1 MTGPENYAL
10 HRTIIAVSFD
20 PDVSPRSGN
29 GVQLRRRD
37 LLVRLMRDSFFQARF
52 PAHQPHLEV
61 VDNGLLAL
69 VSPQVP
75 KFLVAQQWTAALSR
89 LLDEYNATR
98 WGDARLGLRV
108 ALHAGEVR
116 SGDHGSV
123 DGAVAST
130 FRLLDSAALRTTAKA
145 APHRLSIV
153 VSDGFFTE
161 VIKDSGEAAAFERVR
176 VDAMGAGAKAWIRTG
191 EPGSTRLTHSEPT
204 DFAILYAPADAEWAE
219 WIAFQLRQA
228 GYSAV
233 LDARA
238 LGPSIVGFTDVLE
251 RADRVVV
258 VVSPNLSR
266 SEFHTAV
273 RLRGDVTA
281 VHVAEDGSTGL
292 FHRWCSIVDLSPQAA
307 RDRLFAALGITG
319 GGDEGPA
326 YPDDPDPTILRVV
339 RDEPPA
345 PRLVVVVTKPDHGF
359 AKALT
364 ESLAGLLSEGTLSQV
379 VPRFVD
385 ESFDFDTTVAPVVRD
400 ADLVLLVVSRYLLA
414 TGYGASRELGVV
426 LRRHRRQAAVVLPV
440 IARPTSWEE
449 QPFGALAPLPTG
461 GRPVVDWPSLD
472 EALLSVV
479 EGVRFAARQVR
490 GEPPIPVDAETV
502 AEPRS
507 LGDVFT
513 VAGVPTVTFV
523 EPDDFAEFRMSLRQ
537 PGLGIV
543 LEGPSG
549 IGKTTM
555 LRNAVARDRERLG
568 EVTVLSARN
577 PADLPAITAL
587 PEEHTGLVA
596 VDDFQRLPAD
606 LQNKLADYL
615 KLLAD
620 NGSSGR
626 RLVLLG
632 IPGTARHLVSVG
644 TDVATRIRV
653 FRLGAAVEGLIVR
666 MIEQGEHALNIAFDR
681 KAEISRAS
689 AGSLLTAQMLCWQIA
704 VTAGVEQ
711 TEPGRKAVRTDLAHA
726 RAKVTERLKVKYH
739 DVVVDFVTR
748 DRPDEAVCVD
758 LLLELARTPD
768 GVLKLDG
775 QRAELFEGLR
785 GDHLFHDPRGR
796 RLVADDPQFRFYL
809 GQLRRDDLVELAG
822 KRLPVP
828 RDQVFV
834 CYSHQDA
841 HWLTRLQVHLKP
853 LPLDVWSDRRIELGD
868 QWHREITAALA
879 RAKAALVLVSAD
891 SLASDY
897 INSEELPRLL
907 AAAEEGGCRIIPVL
921 VGPSL
926 FHETPALSRFQGVP
940 AKSTLSELPPH
951 DGERVLADL
960 AARLAK
966 LSG

>member
-1 MTGPENYAL
+1 MTRPTDYPQ
-10 HRTIIAVSFD
+10 HRTIVAVD
-20 PDVSPRSGN
+20 LMTTGRRTGRELR
-29 GVQLRRRD
+29 QLRA
-37 LLVRLMRDSFFQARF
+37 VVRDSLREAGLGPDGAEVLDYGSGQLILI
-52 PAHQPHLEV
+52 PA
-61 VDNGLLAL
+61 
-69 VSPQVP
+69 QVP
-75 KFLVAQQWTAALSR
+75 KVLVVEKWLVALAR
-89 LLDEYNATR
+89 LLDLRNTGAAD
-98 WGDARLGLRV
+98 GARLGLDV
-108 ALHAGEVR
+108 VLHAGEVLF
-116 SGDHGSV
+116 
-123 DGAVAST
+123 DGRGGAGAAVPFA
-130 FRLLDSAALRTTAKA
+130 FRLLDSAALRAAAKA
-145 APHRLSIV
+145 SPHRVNVIASGYFFGSIV
-153 VSDGFFTE
+153 GHTD
-161 VIKDSGEAAAFERVR
+161 EAAAFRRVQ
-176 VDAMGAGAKAWIRTG
+176 VEVKDTSAVAWIRTG
-191 EPGSTRLTHSEPT
+191 ETRVVEAGRA
-204 DFAILYAPADAEWAE
+204 DFAVVYVPADAEWAE
-219 WIAFQLRQA
+219 WVAFQLRQA
-228 GYSAV
+228 GYSAE

-238 LGPSIVGFTDVLE
+238 LARGGGVPVLGDV
-251 RADRVVV
+251 DRVLVV
-258 VVSPNLSR
+258 LSESLSHEEIAAAR
-266 SEFHTAV
+266 RLPHDVIAV
-273 RLRGDVTA
+273 Q
-281 VHVAEDGSTGL
+281 VAIRTSAKLFGRRCDLVGL
-292 FHRWCSIVDLSPQAA
+292 DSRAA
-307 RDRLFAALGITG
+307 RDRLFGTLGIAG
-319 GGDEGPA
+319 GGVEGPGF
-326 YPDDPDPTILRVV
+326 PGDPGPTTVPVV

-364 ESLAGLLSEGTLSQV
+364 EALAGLLSEGALSQV
-379 VPRFVD
+379 ALRFVD
-385 ESFDFDTTVAPVVRD
+385 ESFDFDTTVVPVVRD

-461 GRPVVDWPSLD
+461 GRPVVDWPSRD

-490 GEPPIPVDAETV
+490 GEPPIPVDAKTV

-726 RAKVTERLKVKYH
+726 RAKVTERLKLKYH

>member
-1 MTGPENYAL
+1 MTRPTDYPQ
-10 HRTIIAVSFD
+10 HRTIAAVD
-20 PDVSPRSGN
+20 LTTTGRRTVRELR
-29 GVQLRRRD
+29 QLRAVVGDSLREAGLGRD
-37 LLVRLMRDSFFQARF
+37 DAEVLDYGSGQLVLI
-52 PAHQPHLEV
+52 PA
-61 VDNGLLAL
+61 
-69 VSPQVP
+69 QVP
-75 KFLVAQQWTAALSR
+75 KVLVVEKWLVALAR
-89 LLDEYNATR
+89 LLELRNTGAAD
-98 WGDARLGLRV
+98 GARLGLDV
-108 ALHAGEVR
+108 VLHAGEVLF
-116 SGDHGSV
+116 
-123 DGAVAST
+123 DGRGEAGAAVPFA
-130 FRLLDSAALRTTAKA
+130 FRLLDSAALRAAAKA
-145 APHRLSIV
+145 SPHRVNVIASGDFFGSIV
-153 VSDGFFTE
+153 GHTD
-161 VIKDSGEAAAFERVR
+161 EAAAFRRVR
-176 VDAMGAGAKAWIRTG
+176 VEVKDTSAVAWIRTG
-191 EPGSTRLTHSEPT
+191 ETRVVEADRA
-204 DFAILYAPADAEWAE
+204 DFAVVYASADAEWAE

-238 LGPSIVGFTDVLE
+238 LRPSRLGSTPEL
-251 RADRVVV
+251 DRVDRTVI
-258 VVSPNLSR
+258 VVSQNLSAQEISAAR
-266 SEFHTAV
+266 KLPGEVVAVQVAMRTATKLFQRTCDLV
-273 RLRGDVTA
+273 GLS
-281 VHVAEDGSTGL
+281 AE
-292 FHRWCSIVDLSPQAA
+292 AA
-307 RDRLFAALGITG
+307 RDSLLAALGIAG
-319 GGDEGPA
+319 GGAEGPG
-326 YPDDPDPTILRVV
+326 YPGDPGPTTVPVV
-339 RDEPPA
+339 RDEPRA
-345 PRLVVVVTKPDHGF
+345 PRLVVVVTKPDHVF

-364 ESLAGLLSEGTLSQV
+364 ESLAGLLPEGALSQV
-379 VPRFVD
+379 ALRFVD
-385 ESFDFDTTVAPVVRD
+385 ESFDFDTVVVPVVRD
-400 ADLVLLVVSRYLLA
+400 ADLVLLIVSRYLLA

-426 LRRHRRQAAVVLPV
+426 MERHRRKAAVVLPV
-440 IARPTSWEE
+440 VARPTSWEE
-449 QPFGALAPLPTG
+449 QPFGSLAPLPTG
-461 GRPVVDWPSLD
+461 GRPVADWSSLD

-479 EGVRFAARQVR
+479 DGVRFAARQLR
-490 GEPPIPVDAETV
+490 GEPPMPVDAKTV

-523 EPDDFAEFRMSLRQ
+523 EPDDFVEFRMSLRQ

-555 LRNAVARDRERLG
+555 LRNAVARDRDRLG
-568 EVTVLSARN
+568 EVAVLSARN

-596 VDDFQRLPAD
+596 VDDFQRLPGD

-653 FRLGAAVEGLIVR
+653 FRLGAAVEGLIVK
-666 MIEQGEHALNIAFDR
+666 MIEQGENALNIAFDR

-726 RAKVTERLKVKYH
+726 RAKVTERLKLKYH
-739 DVVVDFVTR
+739 DVVLDFVTR

-768 GVLKLDG
+768 GILRLDG
-775 QRAELFEGLR
+775 QRTELFEGLR

-809 GQLRRDDLVELAG
+809 GQLRRDELVELAG
-822 KRLPVP
+822 KRLPAP

-841 HWLTRLQVHLKP
+841 YWLTRLQVHLKP
-853 LPLDVWSDRRIELGD
+853 LPLDVWSDRRIGLGD
-868 QWHREITAALA
+868 QWHREITSALA

-907 AAAEEGGCRIIPVL
+907 AAAAEGGCRIIPVL

-951 DGERVLADL
+951 DSERVLADL

>member
-1 MTGPENYAL
+1 
-10 HRTIIAVSFD
+10 
-20 PDVSPRSGN
+20 
-29 GVQLRRRD
+29 
-37 LLVRLMRDSFFQARF
+37 
-52 PAHQPHLEV
+52 
-61 VDNGLLAL
+61 
-69 VSPQVP
+69 VP
-75 KFLVAQQWTAALSR
+75 KAVIAADWRAELER
-89 LLDEYNATR
+89 ELDRHNADR
-98 WGDARLGLRV
+98 PEDGRLGLNV
-108 ALHAGEVR
+108 AVHAGEVLR
-116 SGDHGSV
+116 DEHGA
-123 DGAVAST
+123 GGPAVGLA
-130 FRLLDSAALRTTAKA
+130 FRLLDSASFRAATTAHGVSVIA
-145 APHRLSIV
+145 SDWFFDEV
-153 VSDGFFTE
+153 VRHTD
-161 VIKDSGEAAAFERVR
+161 EARAYERVR
-176 VDAMGAGAKAWIRTG
+176 VEVKETSTIAWIRTG
-191 EPGSTRLTHSEPT
+191 EPRAAAQVERADFVIVYGS
-204 DFAILYAPADAEWAE
+204 ADAEWAE

-228 GYSAV
+228 GYAAD
-233 LDARA
+233 LDDRGRSRSREA
-238 LGPSIVGFTDVLE
+238 G
-251 RADRVVV
+251 RVVV
-258 VVSPNLSR
+258 VVSARLTAEESARALRRR
-266 SEFHTAV
+266 SAATAV
-273 RLRGDVTA
+273 EVTGPSIGKHFPA
-281 VHVAEDGSTGL
+281 SCSLVGL
-292 FHRWCSIVDLSPQAA
+292 TPQEA
-307 RDRLFAALGITG
+307 REALFATLGVARASQVEPG
-319 GGDEGPA
+319 YPADPGPMA
-326 YPDDPDPTILRVV
+326 VPVL
-339 RDEPPA
+339 RDEPRA
-345 PRLVVVVTKPDHGF
+345 PKLAVVYAEPDEPF
-359 AKALT
+359 AVDLA
-364 ESLAGLLSEGTLSQV
+364 ESLAGLVAERVLSSVAVRRVAGATIALETQ
-379 VPRFVD
+379 
-385 ESFDFDTTVAPVVRD
+385 VAPEVRD
-400 ADLVLLVVSRYLLA
+400 ADVVLLVVSRNLLA
-414 TGYGASRELGVV
+414 VEYGATRELRVV
-426 LRRHRRQAAVVLPV
+426 MERHRRKAAVVLPV
-440 IARPTSWEE
+440 VLRPTSWEE
-449 QPFGALAPLPTG
+449 QPFGSLAPLPTG
-461 GRPVVDWPSLD
+461 GRPVVDWDSRD

-479 EGVRFAARQVR
+479 EGVRFAARQLR
-490 GEPPIPVDAETV
+490 GEPPMPVDAKTV

-507 LGDVFT
+507 LGEVFT

-555 LRNAVARDRERLG
+555 LRNAVARDRDRLG

-620 NGSSGR
+620 NGSGTR

-653 FRLGAAVEGLIVR
+653 FRLGAAVEGLIVK
-666 MIEQGEHALNIAFDR
+666 MIEQGENALNIAFDR

-711 TEPGRKAVRTDLAHA
+711 TGPGRRSVRTDLAHA
-726 RAKVTERLKVKYH
+726 RAKVTERLKLKYH
-739 DVVVDFVTR
+739 DVVLDFVTR

-768 GVLKLDG
+768 GILRLDG

-841 HWLTRLQVHLKP
+841 YWLTRLQVHLKP
-853 LPLDVWSDRRIELGD
+853 LPLDVWSDRRIGLGD